1 MKINVLSY
9 SHESKVDTIKIECSY
24 KNNGTYTQWT
34 PLKKALSTIY
44 DNNYYFEFFIDIEC
58 DLDSKIKI
66 KQTYDTDV
74 IECEFLITDKIVAP
88 INPFSYP
95 FIFKKE

>member
-24 KNNGTYTQWT
+24 KHNGTYTQWT
-34 PLKKALSTIY
+34 PLNKVLSTIY
-44 DNNYYFEFFIDIEC
+44 NNNYYFEFFIDIDY
-58 DLDSKIKI
+58 DLDSTIKI
-66 KQTYDTDV
+66 RQTYDTEV
-74 IECEFLITDKIVAP
+74 IEGEFMIADKIIAP
-88 INPFSYP
+88 INSFQYP